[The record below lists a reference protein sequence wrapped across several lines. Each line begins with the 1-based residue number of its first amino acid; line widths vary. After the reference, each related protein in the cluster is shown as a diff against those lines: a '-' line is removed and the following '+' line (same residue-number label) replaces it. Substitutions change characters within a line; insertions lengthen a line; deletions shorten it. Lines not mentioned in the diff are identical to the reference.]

1 MHIVLV
7 SDFPKDLNNVGGGV
21 EAAVMYLSEA
31 LIEDPDLKLDVITLD
46 KWSLGERAE
55 QYGRITVY
63 YLPTSKRPSRF
74 SIMENIR
81 CMRDKLL
88 ELAPDVIH
96 VQIAGEYALAADQS
110 GIPWVLTLHGIRYL
124 EISLLKGVI
133 NRYREWFVKREEI
146 KAVECATHVLS
157 SSLFVEEVFKDHIRG
172 KAHVVENLIGDA
184 FFDVVRD
191 PIPNRLLYAGR
202 LIPRKDVMTILR
214 AFSQVYKKFPDAT
227 LRLAGGSQF
236 HNQPSEYDQTL
247 KQYVAENGLKQAV
260 TFMGQIEQDTL
271 LEEYAKCSVFVLAST
286 LETSP
291 LVIMQA
297 MAAGV
302 PVVTTDAGGCRYL
315 VEHGETGYVTPIG
328 DHGALGD
335 SILHILESEGAV
347 ESMGKKAAKQA
358 EVRFR
363 TSVVVAQTRALYEDA
378 LAEAEHRIPQKV
390 AA

>member
-1 MHIVLV
+1 MHVVLV

-31 LIEDPDLKLDVITLD
+31 LVKHPDLTLDVVTLD
-46 KWSLGERAE
+46 KWSLGKRTER
-55 QYGRITVY
+55 YGPITVY

-74 SIMENIR
+74 SIMQNIR
-81 CMRDKLL
+81 SMRDKLL

-96 VQIAGEYALAADQS
+96 VQIAGEYALAADQT
-110 GIPWVLTLHGIRYL
+110 GLPWLLTLHGIRYL
-124 EISLLKGVI
+124 EISLLEGLT

-157 SSLFVEEVFKDHIRG
+157 SSLFVEDVFREHIRG
-172 KAHVVENLIGDA
+172 KAYIVENPIAEA
-184 FFDVVRD
+184 FFDVKRD
-191 PIPNRLLYAGR
+191 PIPARLLYAGR
-202 LIPRKDVMTILR
+202 LIPRKDLMTLLR
-214 AFSQVYKKFPDAT
+214 AFSQIHKQLPNAT

-247 KQYVAENGLKQAV
+247 RQYIAENGLDEAV
-260 TFMGQIEQDTL
+260 TFLGQVDQETL
-271 LEEYAKCSVFVLAST
+271 LEEYARCSIFVLAST

-315 VEHGETGYVTPIG
+315 VDQGETGYVVPIG
-328 DHGALGD
+328 DHAALGD
-335 SILHILESEGAV
+335 SILRILQSEGAV
-347 ESMGKKAAKQA
+347 ESMGHKAAEQA
-358 EVRFR
+358 EARFR
-363 TSVVVAQTRALYEDA
+363 ASVVAAQTIELYKDA
-378 LAEAEHRIPQKV
+378 IATKNQAANKV
-390 AA
+390 VA